1 MEVTGILKIEQ
12 RPVVSAR
19 ENKKLRNAGLIPGNI
34 YGKGVISVPIAVRK
48 DELRRC
54 LVRYGRSA
62 VIKLDMDGGKAY
74 TVVIKEVQNEPV
86 NGGYLHV
93 DFQQISLKEELKTEV
108 MIKIIG
114 KEYLE
119 GNKLFV
125 NHQMDTIPVR
135 GLPQLIP
142 NAIEIDVTEMQIGDN
157 IYVKDIKLPE
167 GVALEIDS
175 ELLVLAVNEPKK
187 RDTEQEE
194 VQTQENE
201 GES

>member
-34 YGKGVISVPIAVRK
+34 YGKGVMSVPIAVRK